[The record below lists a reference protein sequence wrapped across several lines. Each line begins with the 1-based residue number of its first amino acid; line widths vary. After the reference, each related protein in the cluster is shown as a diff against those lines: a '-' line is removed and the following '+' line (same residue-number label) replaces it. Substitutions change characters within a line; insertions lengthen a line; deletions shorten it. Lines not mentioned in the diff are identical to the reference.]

1 MKSFCESVVKICH
14 IFVFSKLAKFFTQ
27 TSINKPTIVNFT
39 LHNLTKFNI
48 IKFDIVKYFNYDFIK
63 FRYFYLNKTNG

>member
-14 IFVFSKLAKFFTQ
+14 IFVFSKLAKIFTQ

-48 IKFDIVKYFNYDFIK
+48 IKFDIVKYLNYTFSK
-63 FRYFYLNKTNG
+63 FKYVYLNKTNK